1 MLKFSETNLF
11 TFVTEP
17 INIYIYTI
25 TDVLQLIVKTIRYVQ
40 I

>member
-1 MLKFSETNLF
+1 MLKSSETNLF
-11 TFVTEP
+11 AFITES

-25 TDVLQLIVKTIRYVQ
+25 TDVLQLIVKTIHYVQ